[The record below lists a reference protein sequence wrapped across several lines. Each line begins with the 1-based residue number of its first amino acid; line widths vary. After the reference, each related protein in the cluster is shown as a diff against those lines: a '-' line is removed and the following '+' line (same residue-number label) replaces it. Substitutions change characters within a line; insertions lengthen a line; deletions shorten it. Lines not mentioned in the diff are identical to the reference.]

1 MRILYISNSSNVSGA
16 PAALLNLIEQL
27 KDRHEMTVVL
37 PDASG
42 PLHKVLAD
50 MGVKCYCDLPYG
62 LTIWPRVLNPIKYLR
77 RIHELTA
84 GLDKARSYVGKII
97 DEFHPDIVHTNVGP
111 LDLALDEC
119 RKRGIPH
126 VWHLREYQSGMR
138 FWPSRRNFLGK
149 VHSFGNRNIAITGCV
164 HDYWRL
170 SEKDPVIYDGVKPV
184 DRKEPFNE
192 NPQPWFLY
200 VGRIEKNKGLIE
212 LLKAFSLYR
221 KAGGKAVLKIAGRPS
236 LMYSLRCRLYARL
249 AGLDPYVEFLGH
261 CDDVRGLMENA
272 MATVV
277 SSRTEGFGLVAVEAM
292 LAGCLVIGKD
302 TTGMKEQF
310 DIGLDHTGEE
320 IGLRY
325 DDVPELAALLS
336 RVTEG
341 YASFASMRERAFN
354 TVVAKY
360 RPEVGAAAVEE
371 FYNDIME
378 GRI

>member
-1 MRILYISNSSNVSGA
+1 M
-16 PAALLNLIEQL
+16 
-27 KDRHEMTVVL
+27 
-37 PDASG
+37 
-42 PLHKVLAD
+42 
-50 MGVKCYCDLPYG
+50 
-62 LTIWPRVLNPIKYLR
+62 
-77 RIHELTA
+77 
-84 GLDKARSYVGKII
+84 
-97 DEFHPDIVHTNVGP
+97 
-111 LDLALDEC
+111 
-119 RKRGIPH
+119 
-126 VWHLREYQSGMR
+126 
-138 FWPSRRNFLGK
+138 
-149 VHSFGNRNIAITGCV
+149 HSFGNRNIAITGCV

-221 KAGGKAVLKIAGRPS
+221 KAGGKAVLKIGGRPS
-236 LMYSLRCRLYARL
+236 RMYSLRCRLYARL
-249 AGLDPYVEFLGH
+249 AGLHPYVEFLGH
-261 CDDVRGLMENA
+261 CDDVRSLMENA

-292 LAGCLVIGKD
+292 LAGCLVIGKN

-310 DIGLDHTGEE
+310 DIGLGHTGEE

-325 DDVPELAALLS
+325 DDVPELASLLS
-336 RVTEG
+336 RVTDG
-341 YASFASMRERAFN
+341 YASFASMRERAFS